1 MHSLIFT
8 FYSNMTK
15 ATVLTPNSSPKPSHA
30 ACYTKKQDNTILE
43 TWTARSLASFKE
55 WTKTRTIGH

>member
-43 TWTARSLASFKE
+43 TWTARGLASFKE
-55 WTKTRTIGH
+55 WTKTRTKGH